1 MVLTNAGRRRGS
13 PLLTPFC
20 DFSKDFCRCAFG
32 SNMGW
37 LRREVT
43 KALGHNKS
51 LQDIADAEAAAKR
64 ARDNF
69 QDLGSQAMTMS
80 KFGDQ
85 GLPVWVEEHHSLPV
99 DAIVRVTGLSDKD
112 GETMY
117 TAVLNGDVDSLRPL
131 LAKYAT
137 EPAEPEEP
145 AAEPVPEAAKGKG
158 KGKEPPAE
166 PAPDAEAEAAPVPAA
181 AEWELVDRYGWE
193 LPAVAA
199 ACGHLEALELVLD
212 AGCSANA
219 QNAYSGRSAL
229 HRVANAGQVA
239 LLEMLLAKGGSV
251 DMAAK
256 DSATPLHIAAGHG
269 HLDVVRALLEAG
281 ATVDLRDVCEQTPLL
296 AAAEA
301 GHTPV
306 VEALLDAGAALEA
319 CDENGWTPLHHACM
333 GAEGKEVAAFGA
345 LAALLVSR
353 GADPERKTR
362 GERTCRRMQPSLFEA
377 GGAVHTALQALAE
390 AKAKEEAEAA
400 AAAEGAGE

>member
-1 MVLTNAGRRRGS
+1 
-13 PLLTPFC
+13 
-20 DFSKDFCRCAFG
+20 
-32 SNMGW
+32 MGW

-137 EPAEPEEP
+137 DPAEPEEP

-229 HRVANAGQVA
+229 HRVADSGQVA

-333 GAEGKEVAAFGA
+333 GAEGKEAAAFGA